1 MITVGRAGGRTAGK
15 ERISRELSRRN
26 LNSNIISMEKIRI
39 AIADDHQ
46 LFRNGLK
53 ILLGAYGGFDVV
65 AEASN
70 GSELL
75 RILEAC
81 PADVVLMD
89 ISMPEMDGV
98 DATAHITRR
107 FPSVSVIALSM
118 YGEEEYYYRMV
129 DAGARGFV
137 LKDSDISEV
146 HDAIMAVHRGGN
158 YFSQELLYHVI
169 RRLKSREHEEKS
181 SSLSKREK
189 EILLKICEGL
199 SNHEIAGELFISKR
213 TVDKHRANLLAKTGS
228 KNTASLI
235 LYAIKNRL
243 IEV

>member
-1 MITVGRAGGRTAGK
+1 
-15 ERISRELSRRN
+15 
-26 LNSNIISMEKIRI
+26 MEKIRI
-39 AIADDHQ
+39 ALADDHQ

-53 ILLGAYGGFDVV
+53 ILLGSFNEFEVV

-70 GSELL
+70 GNELL
-75 RILEAC
+75 RALETT
-81 PADVVLMD
+81 PADIVLMD

-98 DATAHITRR
+98 EATGRLSRGMPGTR
-107 FPSVSVIALSM
+107 VIALSM

-129 DAGARGFV
+129 DAGAKGFI
-137 LKDSDISEV
+137 LKDSDITDV
-146 HDAIMAVHRGGN
+146 HDAIIAVHKGGN

-169 RRLKSREHEEKS
+169 NRIKNREQEVKS

-199 SNHEIAGELFISKR
+199 SNHEIADSLFISKR

-243 IEV
+243 IEI

>member
-1 MITVGRAGGRTAGK
+1 MDKT
-15 ERISRELSRRN
+15 
-26 LNSNIISMEKIRI
+26 RI
-39 AIADDHQ
+39 ALADDHQ

-53 ILLGAYGGFDVV
+53 ILLGAFPDLEVTV
-65 AEASN
+65 EASN

-75 RILEAC
+75 RALELYKT
-81 PADVVLMD
+81 DIVLMD

-98 DATAHITRR
+98 EATSRITTRY
-107 FPSVSVIALSM
+107 PDMKVIALSM

-129 DAGARGFV
+129 DAGAKGFI
-137 LKDSDISEV
+137 LKDSDINDVRE
-146 HDAIMAVHRGGN
+146 AIMAVSKGGN

-169 RRLKSREHEEKS
+169 RKIKSREQEVKS

-199 SNHEIAGELFISKR
+199 SNHEIADALFISKR
-213 TVDKHRANLLAKTGS
+213 TVDKHRANLLAKTNS

-235 LYAIKNRL
+235 LYAIKHRI
-243 IEV
+243 IEI

>member
-1 MITVGRAGGRTAGK
+1 
-15 ERISRELSRRN
+15 
-26 LNSNIISMEKIRI
+26 MEKIRI
-39 AIADDHQ
+39 ALADDHQ

-53 ILLGAYGGFDVV
+53 ILLAAYGEFEVV

-70 GSELL
+70 GTELL
-75 RILEAC
+75 KILEAC
-81 PADVVLMD
+81 PADIVLMD
-89 ISMPEMDGV
+89 ISMPEMDGAE
-98 DATAHITRR
+98 ATLQLSRR
-107 FPSVSVIALSM
+107 SPDTKVIALSM

-129 DAGARGFV
+129 DAGARGFI

-146 HDAIMAVHRGGN
+146 NDAIMAVHKGGN

-169 RRLKSREHEEKS
+169 RRIKNREQEEKS

-199 SNHEIAGELFISKR
+199 SNHEIADTLYISKR

>member
-1 MITVGRAGGRTAGK
+1 MD
-15 ERISRELSRRN
+15 
-26 LNSNIISMEKIRI
+26 KIRI
-39 AIADDHQ
+39 ALADDHQ

-53 ILLGAYGGFDVV
+53 ILLGSFSEFEVV

-70 GSELL
+70 GNELL
-75 RILEAC
+75 RALETS
-81 PADVVLMD
+81 PSDIVLMD

-98 DATAHITRR
+98 EATGILSRQLPGTR
-107 FPSVSVIALSM
+107 VIALSM
-118 YGEEEYYYRMV
+118 YGEEEYYYRMI
-129 DAGARGFV
+129 DAGAKGFI
-137 LKDSDISEV
+137 LKDSDITDV
-146 HDAIMAVHRGGN
+146 HDAIIAVYKGGN

-169 RRLKSREHEEKS
+169 NRIKNREQEVKS

-199 SNHEIAGELFISKR
+199 SNHEIADSLFISKR

-243 IEV
+243 IEI

>member
-1 MITVGRAGGRTAGK
+1 MD
-15 ERISRELSRRN
+15 
-26 LNSNIISMEKIRI
+26 KIRI
-39 AIADDHQ
+39 ALADDHQ

-53 ILLGAYGGFDVV
+53 ILLGSFNEFEVV

-70 GSELL
+70 GNELL
-75 RILEAC
+75 RALETAA
-81 PADVVLMD
+81 ADIVLMD

-98 DATAHITRR
+98 EATGRLSRGIPGIR
-107 FPSVSVIALSM
+107 VIALSM
-118 YGEEEYYYRMV
+118 YGEEEYYYRML
-129 DAGARGFV
+129 DAGAKGFI
-137 LKDSDISEV
+137 LKDSDITDV
-146 HDAIMAVHRGGN
+146 HDAIIAVHKGGN

-169 RRLKSREHEEKS
+169 NRIKNREQEVKS

-199 SNHEIAGELFISKR
+199 SNHEIADSLFISKR

-243 IEV
+243 IEI

>member
-1 MITVGRAGGRTAGK
+1 MD
-15 ERISRELSRRN
+15 
-26 LNSNIISMEKIRI
+26 KIRI
-39 AIADDHQ
+39 ALADDHQ

-53 ILLGAYGGFDVV
+53 ILLGSFSEFEVV

-70 GSELL
+70 GNELL
-75 RILEAC
+75 RALETC
-81 PADVVLMD
+81 PSDIVLMD

-98 DATAHITRR
+98 EATGVLSRQMPATR
-107 FPSVSVIALSM
+107 VIALSM

-129 DAGARGFV
+129 DAGAKGFI
-137 LKDSDISEV
+137 LKDSDITDV
-146 HDAIMAVHRGGN
+146 HDAIIAVHKGGN

-169 RRLKSREHEEKS
+169 NRIKNREQEVKS

-199 SNHEIAGELFISKR
+199 SNHEIADSLFISKR

-243 IEV
+243 IEI

>member
-1 MITVGRAGGRTAGK
+1 MD
-15 ERISRELSRRN
+15 
-26 LNSNIISMEKIRI
+26 KIRI
-39 AIADDHQ
+39 ALADDHQ

-53 ILLGAYGGFDVV
+53 ILLGGYSKFEVV

-70 GSELL
+70 GAELL
-75 RILEAC
+75 KILDTC
-81 PADVVLMD
+81 PADIVLMD
-89 ISMPEMDGV
+89 ISMPEMDGAE
-98 DATAHITRR
+98 ATSLLTRTK
-107 FPSVSVIALSM
+107 PEISIIALSM

-129 DAGARGFV
+129 EAGAKGFI
-137 LKDSDISEV
+137 LKDSDISSV
-146 HDAIMAVHRGGN
+146 HDAIITVYGGGN

-169 RRLKSREHEEKS
+169 RRIKNREQEDKS

-199 SNHEIAGELFISKR
+199 SNHEIANELFISKR

-235 LYAIKNRL
+235 LYAIRNRL
-243 IEV
+243 IEI

>member
-1 MITVGRAGGRTAGK
+1 
-15 ERISRELSRRN
+15 
-26 LNSNIISMEKIRI
+26 MEKIRI
-39 AIADDHQ
+39 ALADDHH

-53 ILLGAYGGFDVV
+53 ILLSGYSEFDVV

-70 GSELL
+70 GVELL
-75 RILEAC
+75 KVLENC
-81 PADVVLMD
+81 PADVILMD
-89 ISMPEMDGV
+89 INMPEMDGV
-98 DATAHITRR
+98 EATSRISRQTPAAK
-107 FPSVSVIALSM
+107 VIALSM

-129 DAGARGFV
+129 DAGARGFI
-137 LKDSDISEV
+137 LKDSDISDV
-146 HDAIMAVHRGGN
+146 HDAIVAVHRGGN

-169 RRLKSREHEEKS
+169 RRIKNREQEEKS
-181 SSLSKREK
+181 SSLSRREK

-199 SNHEIAGELFISKR
+199 SNHEIADALFISKR